1 MKLLLVEDD
10 EALAK
15 ALLIALRNEGFSV
28 DHVATGNEAIA
39 HGKNNTA
46 DIIILDL
53 GLPDIDGLTVIKE
66 LRDNSIVTPMLILT
80 ARDDLSDK
88 ITALDGGADDYLS
101 KPFEIKELMAR
112 IRALGRRMNSS
123 ISSVLTTGRVSLD
136 SANHHIK
143 VDAKET
149 ALSRRE
155 YTILKALMENIGRIQ
170 TKAALENKL
179 YSWGEEIS
187 SNAIEVHISN
197 LRKKMPAGFIKT
209 VRGVGY
215 TIDRSS
221 S

>member
-39 HGKNNTA
+39 HGKNNIA

-53 GLPDIDGLTVIKE
+53 GLPDIDGLTVLKE
-66 LRDNSIVTPMLILT
+66 LRANKIVTPMLILT

-123 ISSVLTTGRVSLD
+123 ISSVITAGRVSLD
-136 SANHHIK
+136 SANHHVE
-143 VDAKET
+143 VDAIET
-149 ALSRRE
+149 PLSRRE
-155 YTILKALMENIGRIQ
+155 YTVLKALMENVGRIQ

-197 LRKKMPAGFIKT
+197 LRKKMPEGFIKT